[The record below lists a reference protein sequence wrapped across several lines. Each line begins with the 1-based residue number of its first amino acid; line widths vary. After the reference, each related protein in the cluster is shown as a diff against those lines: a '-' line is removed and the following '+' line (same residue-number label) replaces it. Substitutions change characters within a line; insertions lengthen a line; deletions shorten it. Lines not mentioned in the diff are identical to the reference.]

1 MRGDNTRLRI
11 ENEMF
16 GRMEKKYS
24 EEERANCL
32 MGLLLDNDP
41 LLEAMVRESLR
52 KGGNAATFC
61 RD

>member
-1 MRGDNTRLRI
+1 
-11 ENEMF
+11 
-16 GRMEKKYS
+16 MEKKYS

-52 KGGNAATFC
+52 KGGNAATVC